1 MEGLLAYLANHYP
14 YRQALRDPKQV
25 IQGRL
30 AVSQLPVLVTFI
42 HLIGKLNRRHC
53 QHDFAQNRNKQPD
66 QVQQVQPGT
75 LIPL

>member
-1 MEGLLAYLANHYP
+1 MC
-14 YRQALRDPKQV
+14 QACGSTSEHQPLGNREQM
-25 IQGRL
+25 IQGAL
-30 AVSQLPVLVTFI
+30 AITQLPVLVTFI